1 MNVKQMLLQEKEKIE
16 NLIKNNVPNDQKDAE
31 MALEQSKEVYYRA
44 LELYAS
50 ESTKAQANK
59 ARDAEINRLLQ
70 ERDKRIE
77 KNSIIYQG
85 QLDLINR
92 ILEQL

>member
-1 MNVKQMLLQEKEKIE
+1 MNIKQMLLQEKEKIE
-16 NLIKNNVPNDQKDAE
+16 GLIKNNIPNDQRDAE
-31 MALEQSKEVYYRA
+31 MALEQSKKVYYEA

-59 ARDAEINRLLQ
+59 ARDAEINRLLK
-70 ERDKRIE
+70 ERDECIK
-77 KNSIIYQG
+77 KNGIIYQG